1 MTTMKLAFCL
11 YKYFPFG
18 GLQRDFL
25 NIAKLCHE
33 HHHHIRVYALSWQ
46 GEVPPFIDLRKVP
59 IHALQ
64 NHSIYKRFQRWVQ
77 HDLKKDPV
85 DKVIG
90 FNKMPG
96 LDVYYAA
103 DPCYIA
109 QVKHPRAWYQH
120 FNARFKQFYQDENA
134 VFNAAAK
141 TKILLLNA
149 SQKNDFQRYYR
160 TPDTRLT
167 ILPPGIAH
175 DRVRSDNAITIREN
189 LRREFSIKND
199 DILLLM
205 VGSGF
210 KTKGL
215 DRSLF
220 ALAALPTPLLQ
231 RCHLIAIGQD
241 KAKAFVRL
249 SQHLKIADRVHI
261 LPGRH
266 DIPRF
271 LVAADL
277 LLHPAYHEAAGIILL
292 EAMVAGLPVLTT
304 DICGYAH
311 YVSAAGSGEVMPSP
325 FSQGDFNTLLL
336 KAIQDKDLR
345 QQWQNAALSYAKT
358 ANFFELTKQ
367 ALKIIEDC

>member
-1 MTTMKLAFCL
+1 MKLAFCL

-25 NIAKLCHE
+25 NIATLCHE
-33 HHHHIRVYALSWQ
+33 HHHRIRVYALSWQ
-46 GEVPPFIDLRKVP
+46 GEVPPFIDLRIVP

-64 NHSIYKRFQRWVQ
+64 NHTLYRRFQRWVQ
-77 HDLKKDPV
+77 RDLKKDPV

-90 FNKMPG
+90 FNKIPG

-109 QVKHPRAWYQH
+109 QIKHPLAWYRR

-149 SQKNDFQRYYR
+149 SQKNDFQRYYH

-167 ILPPGIAH
+167 ILPPGIAR
-175 DRVRSDNAITIREN
+175 DRVRPDNATSIRDA
-189 LRREFSIKND
+189 LRVEFSIKND

-215 DRSLF
+215 DRALF
-220 ALAALPTPLLQ
+220 ALAALPTALRQ

-249 SQHLKIADRVHI
+249 GERLKIADRVHI

-277 LLHPAYHEAAGIILL
+277 LLHPAYQEAAGIILL

-304 DICGYAH
+304 DVCGYAH
-311 YVSAAGSGEVMPSP
+311 YISTAGSGEVIPSP
-325 FSQGDFNTLLL
+325 FDQGYFNTLLL
-336 KAIQDKDLR
+336 KAIQDTNLR
-345 QQWQNAALSYAKT
+345 QQWQNAALSYAQNT
-358 ANFFELTKQ
+358 ELSGSTEH
-367 ALKIIEDC
+367 AVKIIEDC